1 MNNDIKLI
9 NEILS
14 ATKEIVE
21 GVDKGEISD
30 FFAWPFHKLYGINP
44 RKNERYRAKVIKK
57 RRGKKR
63 K

>member
-30 FFAWPFHKLYGINP
+30 SFGMVSLLGLSTNCMALILEKMNDIEQKL
-44 RKNERYRAKVIKK
+44 
-57 RRGKKR
+57 
-63 K
+63 